1 MKQLTEAQVQA
12 FRCAMLP
19 PSRHTYP
26 LYPLDHAPSNIDR
39 REARHTTSPRRAIEE
54 YHAQRAL
61 RIEMEL

>member
-19 PSRHTYP
+19 PSRHP
-26 LYPLDHAPSNIDR
+26 YPLDHAPSNIDR
-39 REARHTTSPRRAIEE
+39 REARHTTSTRRSIEE

>member
-19 PSRHTYP
+19 PSRHP
-26 LYPLDHAPSNIDR
+26 YPLDHAPSTIDR
-39 REARHTTSPRRAIEE
+39 SEARHSTSARRAIEE